1 MPKTVRSAPGPM
13 SRRSMI
19 SMSVL
24 TLAGARRGFA
34 AEKLVVGLAVP
45 NLQADFFN
53 QVKQSVAAA
62 AQKYGNAEV
71 IVVDA
76 QNDGAKQVG
85 QVQDLITKRIK
96 ALIYIP
102 AGATAASVPVKLA
115 RSAKIPVVC
124 VDRFPPGM
132 PGDTYIASDS
142 VKAARILGE
151 WVIKQVGGKAKVAI
165 IHGQMGTTPEVER
178 SSGFLAAMKTAPGMQ
193 VVAEQAADWDAD
205 KAFTVA
211 QDMLQRHPEIT
222 VFFGECDTMAI
233 SAARAARV
241 ANLGHRVFSV
251 GFDGDAAALKVL
263 RNGGFDATM
272 TQKVQAMGRLAFQS
286 VLDALGGKPLPKAT
300 LMDAELTTKENVDK
314 FIAVHP

>member
-1 MPKTVRSAPGPM
+1 MAID
-13 SRRSMI
+13 RRSMI
-19 SMSVL
+19 SMTVL
-24 TLAGARRGFA
+24 AMAGASRGFA
-34 AEKLVVGLAVP
+34 ADKLLVGLAVP

-53 QVKQSVAAA
+53 QVKQSVTAA
-62 AQKYGNAEV
+62 AQKYGNADV

-85 QVQDLITKRIK
+85 QVQDLITKKIR
-96 ALIYIP
+96 ALIYTP

-115 RSAKIPVVC
+115 RSAKIPVIC

-142 VKAARILGE
+142 VKAARVLGE
-151 WVIKQVGGKAKVAI
+151 WVIKQSAGKAKVAV

-178 SSGFLAAMKTAPGMQ
+178 TKGFLEAMKTAPGMQ
-193 VVAEQAADWDAD
+193 IVAEQAADWDAD

-241 ANLGHRVFSV
+241 ANLGHRVLSV

-263 RNGGFDATM
+263 KSGGFDATM

-286 VLDALGGKPLPKAT
+286 VLDALAGKTLPKAT
-300 LMDAELTTKENVDK
+300 LLDAELTTKQNVDQ
-314 FIAVHP
+314 FIAAHP

>member
-1 MPKTVRSAPGPM
+1 
-13 SRRSMI
+13 
-19 SMSVL
+19 
-24 TLAGARRGFA
+24 
-34 AEKLVVGLAVP
+34 VGLAVP

-53 QVKQSVAAA
+53 QLKQSVAGA
-62 AQKYGNAEV
+62 AQRHGNVEL

-76 QNDGAKQVG
+76 QNDGAKQVS

-115 RSAKIPVVC
+115 RDAKIPVVC
-124 VDRFPPGM
+124 VDRFPPEM
-132 PGDTYIASDS
+132 PCDTYIASDS
-142 VKAARILGE
+142 VKSARMLGE
-151 WVIKQVGGKAKVAI
+151 WVIEQVGGKAKVAI

-178 SSGFLAAMKTAPGMQ
+178 TKGFLDAMKAAPGMQ
-193 VVAEQAADWDAD
+193 IVAQQAADWDAD

-211 QDMLQRHPEIT
+211 QDMLQRNPELT

-241 ANLGHRVFSV
+241 ANLGHRVLSV

-263 RNGGFDATM
+263 KNGGFDATM

-286 VLDALGGKPLPKAT
+286 VLDALSGKTLPEAT
-300 LMDAELTTKENVDK
+300 LMDAELTTKQNVDG
-314 FIAVHP
+314 FITAHP